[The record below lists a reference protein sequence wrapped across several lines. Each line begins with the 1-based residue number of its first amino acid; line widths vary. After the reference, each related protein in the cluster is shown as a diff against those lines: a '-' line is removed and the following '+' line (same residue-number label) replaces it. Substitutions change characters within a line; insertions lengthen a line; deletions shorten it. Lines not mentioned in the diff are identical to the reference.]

1 MRFDISVAAL
11 SIAALL
17 AAGPAMAQG
26 TTEKPTTTE
35 KIEQKAD
42 DTKNKVK
49 DTAHEAKTGMTD
61 SWVTAKTKIALFSDD
76 RVKGRQVSVETQ
88 KGVVTLRG
96 KVDSAEAKAAAADI
110 AKGIDSVKSVRNE
123 LQVVAPSQ
131 RNRVDADDKQIAKS
145 VEQRFKQDSQL
156 KSAKIDAKVEAG
168 VVILTGEV
176 KSIDTS
182 ARASE
187 VARSVPGVRYVKNDL
202 TFASRS
208 SLESPRAYK

>member
-1 MRFDISVAAL
+1 MRFNIPAMSLSLAAV
-11 SIAALL
+11 L
-17 AAGPAMAQG
+17 AAGPAWAQSAAD
-26 TTEKPTTTE
+26 KPTTAE

-42 DTKNKVK
+42 EAKSKVK
-49 DTAHEAKTGMTD
+49 DTAHEAKVGMTD
-61 SWVTAKTKIALFSDD
+61 SWLTSKTKIALFADD
-76 RVKGRQVSVETQ
+76 RVKGRQVSVQTH

-96 KVDSAEAKAAAADI
+96 KVDSADAKAAASDI
-110 AKGIDSVKSVRNE
+110 AKGIEHVKSVRNE

-131 RNRVDADDKQIAKS
+131 RDRVDADDKQIGKS
-145 VEQRFKQDSQL
+145 VEQRFKQDPKL
-156 KSAKIDAKVEAG
+156 KSAKIDAKVDAG

-208 SLESPRAYK
+208 SLEPTRAQK